1 MKVRRRTLTR
11 LAALA
16 AATMALGL
24 GACSGGAGSAKVAN
38 VTPGDMPESADWT
51 GVYYS
56 PLYGNIHLVQ
66 EGNTVSGK
74 WLRPVKDRW
83 AEIHGTVTGNL
94 YKFTWTEYTIG
105 AIGPNSTKKGK
116 GYLVYSRPEGA
127 NVDDVVKGEL
137 GRDMDEVGDAID
149 GIKQR
154 NVMPDLDSIG
164 GTGATDIGG
173 GDWDSPNR
181 EQGTPEA
188 PAPGGDPVPGAE

>member
-11 LAALA
+11 LATLGV
-16 AATMALGL
+16 ATLALGL
-24 GACSGGAGSAKVAN
+24 FAGSSGACSGGAGGAKVAN

-66 EGNTVSGK
+66 EKGTVSGK

-83 AEIHGTVTGNL
+83 AELHGSVTGNL
-94 YKFTWTEYTIG
+94 FKFTWTEYTIG
-105 AIGPNSTKKGK
+105 AIGPNSTKTGK

-127 NVDDVVKGEL
+127 NVDDVIKGEL
-137 GRDMDEVGDAID
+137 GRDQDETGDPID
-149 GIKQR
+149 AIKQR

-164 GTGATDIGG
+164 GTGAQDMGG
-173 GDWDSPNR
+173 GDWDGENR
-181 EQGTPEA
+181 EKGSAEE
-188 PAPGGDPVPGAE
+188 PVPGD